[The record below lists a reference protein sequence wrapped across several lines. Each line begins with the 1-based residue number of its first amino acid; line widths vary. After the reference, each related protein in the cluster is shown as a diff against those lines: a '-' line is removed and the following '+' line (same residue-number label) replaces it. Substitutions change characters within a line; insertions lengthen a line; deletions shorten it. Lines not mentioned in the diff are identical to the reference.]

1 MGWRTAALES
11 GRARGSVCGK
21 GASVGA
27 STKLIAPRP
36 HVRALRTYYLLGGD
50 CGQRTGVSPLGLAAQ
65 EKLQGHSDCPIS
77 GTRD

>member
-27 STKLIAPRP
+27 STKLIGPRAPCTRP
-36 HVRALRTYYLLGGD
+36 RGLLLAGRGLWAED
-50 CGQRTGVSPLGLAAQ
+50 GVSPLGLVAQ
-65 EKLQGHSDCPIS
+65 QKLQSHSDCPIS
-77 GTRD
+77 GARD